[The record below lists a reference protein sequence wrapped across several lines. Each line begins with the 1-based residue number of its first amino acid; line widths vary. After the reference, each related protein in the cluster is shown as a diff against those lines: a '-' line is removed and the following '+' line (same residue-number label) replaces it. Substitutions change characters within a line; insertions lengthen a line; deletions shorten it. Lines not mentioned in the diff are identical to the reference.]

1 MDSDKSNPDISE
13 QDQRLMDAIKENPL
27 YLLDA
32 MQKAIDSENPD
43 EMKVIQQFLLYNY
56 DILRKIPDECKPD
69 WFIKKLIEISP
80 MYLEYATQE
89 QRNNPEIVLAAVKIY
104 GRTLYFAS
112 TELKKNIEICSVAFE
127 TDTSAIEYI
136 DPELLDNG
144 SFIIK
149 TCKICCN
156 EDKYI
161 LHYMSER
168 LKSDP
173 EFLKVLINEYKI
185 PVIKYCAEK
194 LRNDY
199 YLVKKSVKINGM
211 LLEYASD
218 FLRCDYEICI
228 TAVRQNGNAI
238 QFCNITSDSLICKTI
253 NPTCEYIAINN
264 DTIVLNAIK
273 NSGGLAFSL
282 IPNEYKSKLVII
294 AYTLAFTQYEYICD
308 EIQLYSDYY
317 RYDIWTPKI
326 LKQNIRKH
334 MGNYHNIVCNFYL
347 VMFAS
352 KKYRRRYIHGGE
364 EHCAEGELYIDG
376 IRKLIV
382 NFCGFTTARLYL
394 PFFTKAYDTGF
405 D

>member
-1 MDSDKSNPDISE
+1 
-13 QDQRLMDAIKENPL
+13 
-27 YLLDA
+27 
-32 MQKAIDSENPD
+32 MQKAIDSGNPD

-112 TELKKNIEICSVAFE
+112 TELKKNIKICSVAFK

-136 DPELLDNG
+136 DPELLDNK
-144 SFIIK
+144 SFIIEI
-149 TCKICCN
+149 CKICCN

-253 NPTCEYIAINN
+253 NRC
-264 DTIVLNAIK
+264 
-273 NSGGLAFSL
+273 
-282 IPNEYKSKLVII
+282 
-294 AYTLAFTQYEYICD
+294 
-308 EIQLYSDYY
+308 
-317 RYDIWTPKI
+317 
-326 LKQNIRKH
+326 
-334 MGNYHNIVCNFYL
+334 
-347 VMFAS
+347 
-352 KKYRRRYIHGGE
+352 
-364 EHCAEGELYIDG
+364 
-376 IRKLIV
+376 
-382 NFCGFTTARLYL
+382 
-394 PFFTKAYDTGF
+394 
-405 D
+405 